1 MQINLN
7 EIEIPRQE
15 LQDVVD
21 RSMASIRKMHR
32 KKRIWKSAS
41 RFGAAAASIAVIAG
55 IFAANPALAENLP
68 LIGHIFERVQDEQ
81 YYPGDYSSRGEQLT
95 GTTVS
100 ESRGITVTLSE
111 IMCSDES
118 MNVSVIIESEEA
130 FPESVLSMNESSNRD
145 YGTHFYLDADQQI
158 SVSGQSLLD
167 KQEGVED
174 VLDANGEFTDDHT
187 FIGMFRIN
195 FNLYPFADID
205 IPDQFTWD
213 LTVNS
218 ISYFSD
224 SSGDS
229 SSAGLTRLTDAG
241 EWNFSSEVVKQDL
254 ETRTVQVDKAL
265 PNGGVISDIRITP
278 YEVTINYSYDESRIQ
293 PGYEAYDSI
302 YNVMLDG
309 SGKVIEEKVG
319 LFPAQGY
326 DLSGITVYSLGA
338 PDENTLA
345 EIQEKIY
352 DESFSA
358 QLPGWLE
365 ENAVS
370 KIEIPLGD

>member
-118 MNVSVIIESEEA
+118 MNVSVIIESGET

-224 SSGDS
+224 SS
-229 SSAGLTRLTDAG
+229 AGLTRLTDAG

-278 YEVTINYSYDESRIQ
+278 YEVTINYSYDES
-293 PGYEAYDSI
+293 
-302 YNVMLDG
+302 
-309 SGKVIEEKVG
+309 
-319 LFPAQGY
+319 
-326 DLSGITVYSLGA
+326 
-338 PDENTLA
+338 
-345 EIQEKIY
+345 
-352 DESFSA
+352 FSA

-370 KIEIPLGD
+370 KIEIPLDRQ

>member
-118 MNVSVIIESEEA
+118 MNVSVMIESEEA

-145 YGTHFYLDADQQI
+145 YSTHFYLDADQQI

-218 ISYFSD
+218 ISYFPD

-229 SSAGLTRLTDAG
+229 SSAGLTRLADAG

-278 YEVTINYSYDESRIQ
+278 YEVTINYSYDES
-293 PGYEAYDSI
+293 
-302 YNVMLDG
+302 
-309 SGKVIEEKVG
+309 
-319 LFPAQGY
+319 
-326 DLSGITVYSLGA
+326 
-338 PDENTLA
+338 
-345 EIQEKIY
+345 
-352 DESFSA
+352 FSA

-370 KIEIPLGD
+370 KIEIPLDRQ

>member
-118 MNVSVIIESEEA
+118 MNVSVIIESGET

-265 PNGGVISDIRITP
+265 PNGDVVSDIRITP
-278 YEVTINYSYDESRIQ
+278 YEVTINYS
-293 PGYEAYDSI
+293 
-302 YNVMLDG
+302 
-309 SGKVIEEKVG
+309 
-319 LFPAQGY
+319 
-326 DLSGITVYSLGA
+326 
-338 PDENTLA
+338 
-345 EIQEKIY
+345 Y

-370 KIEIPLGD
+370 KIEIPLDRQ

>member
-41 RFGAAAASIAVIAG
+41 RFGSAAASIAVIAG

-118 MNVSVIIESEEA
+118 MNVSVIIESEET

-278 YEVTINYSYDESRIQ
+278 YEVTINYSYDES
-293 PGYEAYDSI
+293 
-302 YNVMLDG
+302 
-309 SGKVIEEKVG
+309 
-319 LFPAQGY
+319 
-326 DLSGITVYSLGA
+326 
-338 PDENTLA
+338 
-345 EIQEKIY
+345 
-352 DESFSA
+352 FSA

-370 KIEIPLGD
+370 KIEIPLDRQ

>member
-1 MQINLN
+1 
-7 EIEIPRQE
+7 
-15 LQDVVD
+15 
-21 RSMASIRKMHR
+21 
-32 KKRIWKSAS
+32 
-41 RFGAAAASIAVIAG
+41 
-55 IFAANPALAENLP
+55 
-68 LIGHIFERVQDEQ
+68 
-81 YYPGDYSSRGEQLT
+81 
-95 GTTVS
+95 
-100 ESRGITVTLSE
+100 
-111 IMCSDES
+111 MCSDES
-118 MNVSVIIESEEA
+118 MNVSVIIESEET

-241 EWNFSSEVVKQDL
+241 EWNFSSEVEKQDL

-265 PNGGVISDIRITP
+265 PNGGVVSDIRITP